1 MPVDVSAVQ
10 SPGWWMKRL
19 FDQLN
24 DRRRRTRLQLLHDY
38 YRGHAPLPAG
48 AEAARE
54 SFEGFQ
60 KKARTNYAGM
70 VVSATSERMRIIGF
84 RSAVD
89 SDVTGDAAVAAV
101 WRRAG
106 MKIVQNQVHD
116 KMLAL
121 GESYVIVGA
130 VDEETGAPLITAEDP
145 RMMIAE
151 EAPGNP
157 AKLLAALKVLHDSA
171 LNEDRAY
178 LFLPG
183 EVWVARRKRSSNDL
197 LDHTSYTNR
206 RHVSLSLAFDPKSW
220 EWDEERSGTLA
231 HGRLPVVKFSNHEG
245 MGEFESHTDV
255 IDRINHQVLQ
265 RMVIATLQAWKQRA
279 VKGLPDV
286 YPDDHP
292 NAGEPIDYSDVFTS
306 DPGAFWQLPD
316 AAEMWE
322 SQTVDLRPLLE
333 AVKDDVIA
341 LASVTRTPL
350 HMLQPGGDNQ
360 SAEGAASQREGLV
373 FKVENRIDLVT
384 DSWNKVVALALL
396 HLGDT
401 ERADLSKLEAIWAG
415 AERLSL
421 AEKADAASKAQNDMP
436 RRTRLIKIWQLPP
449 AEADQIMSEWEDEQL
464 AQQLAIQAAA
474 NAANPAGA
482 PPVPQP
488 GQPTRPAA
496 KAPADDEDEQEVS

>member
-1 MPVDVSAVQ
+1 MPIDVSTVS

-19 FDQLN
+19 FEQIN
-24 DRRRRTRLQLLHDY
+24 DRHRRRRLQLLHDY
-38 YRGHAPLPAG
+38 YRGHAPLPSG

-60 KKARTNYAGM
+60 RKARTNYAGM
-70 VVSATSERMRIIGF
+70 IVSATSERMRITGF
-84 RSAVD
+84 KSAVD
-89 SDVTGDAAVAAV
+89 ADVTGDADVAAI

-106 MKIVQNQVHD
+106 MNIIQNQVHD

-121 GESYVIVGA
+121 GEAYVIVGA

-145 RMMIAE
+145 RTMIAE
-151 EAPGNP
+151 ETPGNP
-157 AKLLAALKVLHDSA
+157 NKLQAALKVLHDSTV
-171 LNEDRAY
+171 NEDRAY

-183 EVWVARRKRSSNDL
+183 EVWVASRRASTNDL
-197 LDHTSYTNR
+197 INDNTVYTSR
-206 RHVSLSLAFDPKSW
+206 RHFNLNLAFDPRSW
-220 EWDEERSGTLA
+220 EWDTARSGTLP
-231 HGRLPVVKFSNHEG
+231 HKRMPVVRFLNHES
-245 MGEFESHTDV
+245 MGEFESHTDI

-373 FKVENRIDLVT
+373 FKVDNRIDLIR
-384 DSWNKVVALALL
+384 DAWNRVMGLALL
-396 HLGDT
+396 HLGD
-401 ERADLSKLEAIWAG
+401 EQRADLSKLQSLWA
-415 AERLSL
+415 ATERLSL

-436 RRTRLIKIWQLPP
+436 RRTRLIKIWQVTPD
-449 AEADQIMSEWEDEQL
+449 EADQIMAEWEDEQL
-464 AQQLAIQAAA
+464 AMQLAMQAAA
-474 NAANPAGA
+474 NAANPDGA
-482 PPVPQP
+482 PPVPNP
-488 GQPTRPAA
+488 GQPAQPRRQPAQQ
-496 KAPADDEDEQEVS
+496 DDGEVS